1 MTEKER
7 EVELVTEEE
16 GGEKVKYKGEDKE
29 GKIEEEKK
37 MG

>member
-16 GGEKVKYKGEDKE
+16 GGETVNYQGEDKE